1 MGKKNLFASSF
12 GNILE
17 WLDVGL
23 FIYLAPIIGQVFF
36 PKQNSINA
44 TIIALGVF
52 AAGFICRPL
61 GSILF
66 GHLGDRIGRVTTLLI
81 SILAISLVTLMVGL
95 LPGYSQIGLF
105 SPILFTLCR
114 LVQGLSIGGEYSGVM
129 IYLAES
135 SPAKKRGFY
144 TSFAAVGSNLG
155 FLLATFIA
163 IILNT
168 LLPESLVAAWG
179 WRIPFIC
186 SGLLGFLIFFYRLNL
201 IETSTFVY
209 LKSNNKLARL
219 PLLSA
224 IKQAPKNLLQIL
236 GLTCMG
242 STFYFVFFGYMPS
255 YLSQYFGTSLIFLL
269 SCQAFFLT
277 LILVLIPL
285 VGWVGDRFGRK
296 KILYSVALG
305 IILFSYPCL
314 YLLHQSVIFI
324 FFGMFIATVISALEQ
339 GSTLITIVENCPAEF
354 RFSGVSFA
362 YHMGN
367 TLFGGTAPLVVGL
380 LTQKVNHFAPAY
392 YLMLMGLIS
401 LIVIFTLNT
410 KHQQY
415 LADTRVYAD

>member
-1 MGKKNLFASSF
+1 MEKKNLFASSF

-61 GSILF
+61 GSIFF
-66 GHLGDRIGRVTTLLI
+66 GHLGDRIGRVKTLLI
-81 SILAISLVTLMVGL
+81 SILTISFVTLMVGL
-95 LPGYSQIGLF
+95 LPGYSQIGLV

-114 LVQGLSIGGEYSGVM
+114 LVQGLSIGGEYSGIM

-135 SPAKKRGFY
+135 SPSKKRGFY

-155 FLLATFIA
+155 FLVATLIA
-163 IILNT
+163 IALNT
-168 LLPESLVAAWG
+168 LLPESMVAAWG
-179 WRIPFIC
+179 WRIPFIF

-201 IETSTFVY
+201 IETSTFIY

-255 YLSQYFGTSLIFLL
+255 YLSQYFGTSLILLL
-269 SCQAFFLT
+269 SCQAIFLT
-277 LILVLIPL
+277 LILVFIPL
-285 VGWVGDRFGRK
+285 VGWAGDKFGRK
-296 KILYSVALG
+296 KILYLVALG
-305 IILFSYPCL
+305 IILFSYPCF
-314 YLLHQSVIFI
+314 YLLHQSVFLIFI
-324 FFGMFIATVISALEQ
+324 GMLIATVISSLEQ

-410 KHQQY
+410 KHQH
-415 LADTRVYAD
+415 DTEETRIYAD